1 MVVWQLNPVQT
12 KYVYVLQKIYWFA
25 YLQIL
30 WILFTIGGLIFFG
43 LFPATHALFSVLK
56 ESEELASGKAFRRF
70 RNAFTS
76 SFMKMNKAA
85 MIWQPM
91 VILIGLNLIIISSDY
106 LFLKWMVIGMLGL
119 ILLSIIHFFQ
129 NFKQEIPIVLQ
140 IKNAFF
146 LVFLHPKENVG
157 YMVIFVLLLLS
168 ITFLPGFTFFFGMSI
183 AVYFAVKLGSHHR
196 EKIFTIGG

>member
-1 MVVWQLNPVQT
+1 MVVWQLNPALT

-30 WILFTIGGLIFFG
+30 WILFTMCGLILFG
-43 LFPATHALFSVLK
+43 LFPATHALFTVLK
-56 ESEELASGKAFRRF
+56 ESEELASGKAFRIF
-70 RNAFTS
+70 RSAFTS
-76 SFMKMNKAA
+76 SFMKMNIAV

-91 VILIGLNLIIISSDY
+91 FILIGLNLIIISSDY
-106 LFLKWMVIGMLGL
+106 LFLKWMVLGMLGL

-129 NFKQEIPIVLQ
+129 TFKQELPIVLQ

-168 ITFLPGFTFFFGMSI
+168 VTFLPGFTFFFGMSVS
-183 AVYFAVKLGSHHR
+183 VYFAVKLGNY
-196 EKIFTIGG
+196 